1 MATNVP
7 CPIGMEID
15 NSEECEDARL
25 WAYDLGINLYSSRSS
40 SVYVGSWSNAP
51 SQCSYQSGSV
61 SNDNGDLAFHFNK
74 KDIDD
79 VANFESG
86 YYKMICRKGTD
97 CNVGSL
103 AITSYLFEIMLQ
115 RLNKKMYYVL
125 CH

>member
-25 WAYDLGINLYSSRSS
+25 WAYDLGINFYNSRSS
-40 SVYVGSWSNAP
+40 SVYVGNWDYVP
-51 SQCSYQSGSV
+51 SQCSYQSG
-61 SNDNGDLAFHFNK
+61 NDLTFHFNTR
-74 KDIDD
+74 DIDD

-103 AITSYLFEIMLQ
+103 AITSHLLETMLQ
-115 RLNKKMYYVL
+115 CLNRKMYHVL
-125 CH
+125 CY